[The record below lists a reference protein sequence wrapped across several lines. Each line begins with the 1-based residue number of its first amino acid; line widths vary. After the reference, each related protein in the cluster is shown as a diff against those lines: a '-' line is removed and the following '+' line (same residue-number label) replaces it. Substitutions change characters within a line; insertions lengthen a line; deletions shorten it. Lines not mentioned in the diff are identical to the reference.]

1 VLDAAYEGV
10 SVALQGQLK
19 VLVSLWSGN
28 VLVHARIDSHRYHGG
43 QNSARVPSEFCCY
56 VVRAK
61 HLQAMPSFA
70 DGCDKSVKSFVDLC
84 LSVVTTAIIR
94 RCDTVVLCQGRLLLL
109 HRCVL

>member
-1 VLDAAYEGV
+1 MCWFMQELMASMSV
-10 SVALQGQLK
+10 SAE
-19 VLVSLWSGN
+19 
-28 VLVHARIDSHRYHGG
+28 G
-43 QNSARVPSEFCCY
+43 QNSARVTSEFCCC
-56 VVRAK
+56 VVRVAK

-70 DGCDKSVKSFVDLC
+70 DGCDKSVESFVDLC